1 MSIAR
6 TLNSKA
12 ATWTAWG
19 IVAVLFVAALLYAN
33 GSTIAAFT
41 GAARTAAIENALADA
56 PGGLWAT
63 GSAPLFW

>member
-12 ATWTAWG
+12 ATWTVWG
-19 IVAVLFVAALLYAN
+19 IVAVLFAALFLYAN
-33 GSTIAAFT
+33 HSTIAAYT
-41 GAARTAAIENALADA
+41 GAARTASVEHVLADA
-56 PGGLWAT
+56 PGALWAM